1 MEPTLSS
8 FHISSL
14 SPYIIRYDAMIYSAA
29 SAVGVRPVVER
40 ANVTVTALPTA
51 VDLVAETQDALV
63 VASATT
69 ASAFVLDPELEL
81 FVGASGVA
89 TRVLDLS
96 SVEVSRYV
104 VADTVQVVV
113 GLHLVRSPGVAWL
126 VAGSLYGDD
135 GRGKN
140 GEKRRELHVEVEAG
154 WAEEM

>member
-1 MEPTLSS
+1 
-8 FHISSL
+8 
-14 SPYIIRYDAMIYSAA
+14 MIYSAA

-40 ANVTVTALPTA
+40 ANVTVTSLSTA

-69 ASAFVLDPELEL
+69 AGAFVLDPELEL
-81 FVGASGVA
+81 FVGASSIA

-104 VADTVQVVV
+104 VANTVQVVV

-135 GRGKN
+135 GWGKN
-140 GEKRRELHVEVEAG
+140 DEKCRELHVEVEAG
-154 WAEEM
+154 GVQKMLL

>member
-29 SAVGVRPVVER
+29 SAVGVRPATRSNVSQGPQNPSMVLMKIQHVPVVER

-113 GLHLVRSPGVAWL
+113 GLHLVRSPGVA
-126 VAGSLYGDD
+126 
-135 GRGKN
+135 
-140 GEKRRELHVEVEAG
+140 
-154 WAEEM
+154 